1 MKNLT
6 PRRVRNI
13 TLIVELIAIIISL
26 FGIIV
31 EINLISTFGLIIAI
45 GIVIFYLMFYRCHS
59 CGKFLGRENA
69 KYCPHCVSEVE

>member
-13 TLIVELIAIIISL
+13 TLIVELIAIIISF

-45 GIVIFYLMFYRCHS
+45 MAKDVIFLWKLS
-59 CGKFLGRENA
+59 
-69 KYCPHCVSEVE
+69 